1 MSKELT
7 IIKPDDFHNHLRQ
20 GELMPHLVR
29 ETAKCFARTN
39 VMPNLVPPIV
49 TPEDVRRYHQ
59 ELKDVGTELE
69 FLMTFKVMPG
79 SDPNLVPE
87 FRSAGATAAKLY
99 PQGVSTNSEDGVT
112 DIQQLYP
119 LFQAMQEE
127 EMLLLIHGE
136 VPGVDDMK
144 AEEAFLQTLKDVNAN
159 FPDLRIVLEHVS
171 SKAAVECLADLSEKV
186 AATVSVQHLTLTIDD
201 VRTHEHINP
210 HHYCR
215 PICKNEGD
223 RKALQEVV
231 FEGNPRY
238 FFGSDS
244 APHLREAKEVVGKE
258 PARGVYSTPVALQI
272 LAELLENNGKL
283 DNLEPFMSHFGSD
296 FYKIPRNTQKIT
308 LQKQSWTVPAEYQG
322 VVPIMAG
329 KELSWCI
336 SE

>member
-1 MSKELT
+1 MQEITL
-7 IIKPDDFHNHLRQ
+7 IKPDDFHNHLRQ

-39 VMPNLVPPIV
+39 VMPNLVPPVV
-49 TPEDVRRYHQ
+49 TPEDVKRYHQ
-59 ELKDVGTELE
+59 ELLDVGTDLE
-69 FLMTFKVMPG
+69 VLMTFKIMPDTDPG
-79 SDPNLVPE
+79 LVSD
-87 FRSAGATAAKLY
+87 FRQAGATAAKLY

-112 DIQQLYP
+112 DIKQLYP

-144 AEEAFLQTLKDVNAN
+144 AEEAFLQTLKDINAS
-159 FPDLRIVLEHVS
+159 FPELRVVLEHVS
-171 SKAAVECLADLSEKV
+171 SKAAVECLAELSEKV

-201 VRTHEHINP
+201 VRTPDHINP

-231 FEGNPRY
+231 LAGNPRY

-244 APHLREAKEVVGKE
+244 APHLRETKEVTGKE
-258 PARGVYSTPVALQI
+258 PSRGVYSTPVAAQI
-272 LAELLENNGKL
+272 LAELFENHGKI
-283 DNLEPFMSHFGSD
+283 DNFEPFMSNFGAD
-296 FYKIPRNTQKIT
+296 FYKIPRNTEKIT
-308 LQKQSWTVPAEYQG
+308 LLKQQWTVPSDYHG
-322 VVPIMAG
+322 VVPLKAG
-329 KELSWCI
+329 KELKWRLLG
-336 SE
+336 